1 MLYSRACHDQ
11 NPFQINMPISESG
24 SDEEE
29 NEALSYESEPD
40 SEDDL
45 PISHHH
51 KGKAKATEPSNI
63 IVETAFDAYFTY
75 NKPGRVQTSSN
86 VYSQLVLPLSAEE
99 YSEAI
104 GSISKGL
111 EPIQPALLNGQHC
124 QNLFS
129 RYICELNEG
138 FNILCYGLGS
148 KRRVLNQF
156 ATTHC
161 SKQGHVVVAN
171 GFQPDFNLKDLLNSI
186 ENIPA
191 IKNLDWPSTTIEKQ
205 SRRIYDFFAQQQQ
218 QQQQKFHLYIVIHN
232 IDAAPLRTARSK
244 SILALIAHNPQIHI
258 IASID
263 HINSPLLWSSS
274 EIFSRK
280 PDKVNKPDAVPSRG
294 FSWLWHDLTTLAAY
308 DFELAFADRSSLSG
322 AHVGGNAARRKTDA
336 LAVQNSTAMSET
348 AAFHILASVNIK
360 SQKLFALLGN
370 KQLEAMENVDDG
382 VSNNNDLQNYGMA
395 YNLLYSLARD
405 NFLATNE
412 SAFRSLQVEF
422 KDHGLFLSTPSTGVG
437 GEIVWI
443 PLRKERLVNVLAS
456 LQ

>member
-1 MLYSRACHDQ
+1 
-11 NPFQINMPISESG
+11 MPTSESEL
-24 SDEEE
+24 SDEELTE
-29 NEALSYESEPD
+29 ESEPE
-40 SEDDL
+40 SEDL
-45 PISHHH
+45 PSSPR
-51 KGKAKATEPSNI
+51 KGKAKVTESSNI

-86 VYSQLVLPLSAEE
+86 VYSQLVSPPSAEE
-99 YSEAI
+99 YSDAI
-104 GSISKGL
+104 GSISNGL
-111 EPIQPALLNGQHC
+111 EPIQPALLNGERC

-148 KRRVLNQF
+148 KRRILNQF

-161 SKQGHVVVAN
+161 SKQGHVVIGN
-171 GFQPDFNLKDLLNSI
+171 GFQPNFNLKDLLSAV

-191 IKNLDWPSTTIEKQ
+191 IKKLDWPSTTVEKQ
-205 SRRIYDFFAQQQQ
+205 GRRIYDFFAQQASR
-218 QQQQKFHLYIVIHN
+218 QKSHLYIVIHN

-244 SILALIAHNPQIHI
+244 SILALVAHNPWIHI

-263 HINSPLLWSSS
+263 HLNAPLLWSSS

-280 PDKVNKPDAVPSRG
+280 PDQINSDLSVPSRG
-294 FSWLWHDLTTLAAY
+294 FSWLWHDLTTLVAY

-322 AHVGGNAARRKTDA
+322 AHRKTDA
-336 LAVQNSTAMSET
+336 LTAQNSTAMSET

-370 KQLEAMENVDDG
+370 KQLEAMGNGDDG
-382 VSNNNDLQNYGMA
+382 DRAAAAASASNDLQQFWMA
-395 YNLLYSLARD
+395 YNLLFSLARD

-422 KDHGLFLSTPSTGVG
+422 KDHGLFLSTPSSGVG

-443 PLRKERLVNVLAS
+443 PLRKERLINVLAS

>member
-1 MLYSRACHDQ
+1 MPTSESESSDEKELYSD
-11 NPFQINMPISESG
+11 
-24 SDEEE
+24 
-29 NEALSYESEPD
+29 ESEHD
-40 SEDDL
+40 SEEL
-45 PISHHH
+45 PGSPL
-51 KGKAKATEPSNI
+51 KGKAKVTEPSI

-99 YSEAI
+99 YSDAI
-104 GSISKGL
+104 GSISGGL
-111 EPIQPALLNGQHC
+111 EPIKPALLNGQYC

-129 RYICELNEG
+129 RYMCELKEG

-148 KRRVLNQF
+148 KRRILNEF

-161 SKQGHVVVAN
+161 SKQGHVIIGN
-171 GFQPDFNLKDLLNSI
+171 GFQPDFNLKDLLSSV
-186 ENIPA
+186 ENISA
-191 IKNLDWPSTTIEKQ
+191 VKKLDWPSTTIEKQ
-205 SRRIYDFFAQQQQ
+205 GRRIYDFFAR
-218 QQQQKFHLYIVIHN
+218 QKSHLYIIIHN

-244 SILALIAHNPQIHI
+244 SILALIAHNPRIHI

-263 HINSPLLWSSS
+263 HINAPLLWSSS

-280 PDKVNKPDAVPSRG
+280 PASDAAVPSRG
-294 FSWLWHDLTTLAAY
+294 FSWLWHDLTTLVSY

-322 AHVGGNAARRKTDA
+322 AHGSAARRKTDT
-336 LAVQNSTAMSET
+336 LAAQNSTAMSET

-370 KQLEAMENVDDG
+370 KQLEAIENGGDG
-382 VSNNNDLQNYGMA
+382 AGSNGLQQFGMA

-422 KDHGLFLSTPSTGVG
+422 KDHGLFLSTPSSGVG

>member
-1 MLYSRACHDQ
+1 MTCRDQ
-11 NPFQINMPISESG
+11 EVTCVTPPLGMSTS
-24 SDEEE
+24 
-29 NEALSYESEPD
+29 ESEPSLSEESELD
-40 SEDDL
+40 SEDL
-45 PISHHH
+45 PSSRRKG
-51 KGKAKATEPSNI
+51 KGKAIESSNNI

-75 NKPGRVQTSSN
+75 NKPGRVQTSSS
-86 VYSQLVLPLSAEE
+86 VYSQLVPPPSAEE

-104 GSISKGL
+104 RSISNGL
-111 EPIQPALLNGQHC
+111 EPIQPALLKDDLC

-129 RYICELNEG
+129 KYICELNEG

-161 SKQGHVVVAN
+161 SKHGYVVIGN
-171 GFQPDFNLKDLLNSI
+171 GFQPTFTLKDIFSAV
-186 ENIPA
+186 ENNMPA
-191 IKNLDWPSTTIEKQ
+191 IKKLDWPSTTVEKQ
-205 SRRIYDFFAQQQQ
+205 GRRIYDFFAQTS
-218 QQQQKFHLYIVIHN
+218 QKSHNLYIVIHN
-232 IDAAPLRTARSK
+232 IDAAPLRTAKSK
-244 SILALIAHNPQIHI
+244 SILALVANNPRIHI

-263 HINSPLLWSSS
+263 HLNAPLLWSSS

-280 PDKVNKPDAVPSRG
+280 PDQTIKSDVVPSRG

-322 AHVGGNAARRKTDA
+322 ARRKTDPLTA
-336 LAVQNSTAMSET
+336 QNSTAMSET

-370 KQLEAMENVDDG
+370 KQLEAMGNGDDDG
-382 VSNNNDLQNYGMA
+382 AMAAAASNDFQQFGMA
-395 YNLLYSLARD
+395 YNLLFSLARD

-422 KDHGLFLSTPSTGVG
+422 KDHGLFLSTPSSGVG

-456 LQ
+456 LQQI

>member
-1 MLYSRACHDQ
+1 
-11 NPFQINMPISESG
+11 MPTSES
-24 SDEEE
+24 SS
-29 NEALSYESEPD
+29 LSEESEPD
-40 SEDDL
+40 SEDL
-45 PISHHH
+45 PSSPH
-51 KGKAKATEPSNI
+51 KGKEKVTESSNI

-86 VYSQLVLPLSAEE
+86 VYSQLVPPPSAEE
-99 YSEAI
+99 YSDAI
-104 GSISKGL
+104 GSISNGL
-111 EPIQPALLNGQHC
+111 DPIQPALLNGEHC

-148 KRRVLNQF
+148 KRRILNQF

-161 SKQGHVVVAN
+161 SKQGHVVIGN
-171 GFQPDFNLKDLLNSI
+171 GFQPNFNLKDLLSSV

-191 IKNLDWPSTTIEKQ
+191 IKKLDWPSTTVEKQ
-205 SRRIYDFFAQQQQ
+205 GRRIYDFFAQTS
-218 QQQQKFHLYIVIHN
+218 QKSHLYVVIHN
-232 IDAAPLRTARSK
+232 IDAAPLRTAKSK
-244 SILALIAHNPQIHI
+244 SILALVAHNPRIHV

-263 HINSPLLWSSS
+263 HLNAPLLWSSS
-274 EIFSRK
+274 EMFSRK
-280 PDKVNKPDAVPSRG
+280 PDQIKSDAVPLRG
-294 FSWLWHDLTTLAAY
+294 FSWLWHDLTTLVAY

-322 AHVGGNAARRKTDA
+322 AHRKTDA
-336 LAVQNSTAMSET
+336 LIAQNSTAMSET

-370 KQLEAMENVDDG
+370 KQLEAMGNVEDDG
-382 VSNNNDLQNYGMA
+382 ATAAAAAGSNDLQQFGMA
-395 YNLLYSLARD
+395 YNLLFSLARD

-422 KDHGLFLSTPSTGVG
+422 KDHGLFLSTPSSGVG

>member
-1 MLYSRACHDQ
+1 MST
-11 NPFQINMPISESG
+11 SESE
-24 SDEEE
+24 SSTSE
-29 NEALSYESEPD
+29 LSEESEAG
-40 SEDDL
+40 SEEL
-45 PISHHH
+45 TSSRH
-51 KGKAKATEPSNI
+51 KGKAKATDSNNNNNI
-63 IVETAFDAYFTY
+63 IVETAFDAYFSY

-86 VYSQLVLPLSAEE
+86 VYSQLVSPPSAEE
-99 YSEAI
+99 YSDAI
-104 GSISKGL
+104 RSISNRL
-111 EPIQPALLNGQHC
+111 EPIQPALLNGEHC

-148 KRRVLNQF
+148 KRRILNQF

-161 SKQGHVVVAN
+161 SKQGHVVIGN
-171 GFQPDFNLKDLLNSI
+171 GFQPNFNLKDLLSAV
-186 ENIPA
+186 ENNVPA
-191 IKNLDWPSTTIEKQ
+191 IKKFDWPSTTVEKQ
-205 SRRIYDFFAQQQQ
+205 GRRIYDFFAHQTS
-218 QQQQKFHLYIVIHN
+218 KKSHHLYMVIHN
-232 IDAAPLRTARSK
+232 IDAAPLRSAKSK
-244 SILALIAHNPQIHI
+244 SILALIAHNPRIHI

-263 HINSPLLWSSS
+263 HLNAPLLWSSS

-280 PDKVNKPDAVPSRG
+280 PDQTQIKSEAVPSRG
-294 FSWLWHDLTTLAAY
+294 FSWLWHDLTTLVAY

-322 AHVGGNAARRKTDA
+322 ARRKTDPLTA
-336 LAVQNSTAMSET
+336 QNSTAMSET

-370 KQLEAMENVDDG
+370 KQLEAMGNGEDG
-382 VSNNNDLQNYGMA
+382 TAAAAASNDFQQFGMA
-395 YNLLYSLARD
+395 YNLLFSLARD

-422 KDHGLFLSTPSTGVG
+422 KDHGLFLSTPSSGAG

>member
-1 MLYSRACHDQ
+1 
-11 NPFQINMPISESG
+11 MPTSESDDI
-24 SDEEE
+24 SSTND
-29 NEALSYESEPD
+29 SEPD
-40 SEDDL
+40 SDN
-45 PISHHH
+45 PRH
-51 KGKAKATEPSNI
+51 KGKVPEPSNI

-86 VYSQLVLPLSAEE
+86 VYSQLVSPLSAEE
-99 YSEAI
+99 YSDAI
-104 GSISKGL
+104 GSISNAL
-111 EPIQPALLNGQHC
+111 EPIQPALLNGEHC

-129 RYICELNEG
+129 RFICELNEG

-148 KRRVLNQF
+148 KRRILNQF

-161 SKQGHVVVAN
+161 SKQGHVVIGN
-171 GFQPDFNLKDLLNSI
+171 GFQPDFNLKDLLSAV

-191 IKNLDWPSTTIEKQ
+191 IKKLDWPSTTVEKQ
-205 SRRIYDFFAQQQQ
+205 GRRIYDFFAQPSQQNS
-218 QQQQKFHLYIVIHN
+218 HLYIVIHN

-244 SILALIAHNPQIHI
+244 SILALVAHHPRIHI

-263 HINSPLLWSSS
+263 LLNAPLLWSSS

-280 PDKVNKPDAVPSRG
+280 PDQVTSDAIPSRG
-294 FSWLWHDLTTLAAY
+294 FSWLWHDLTTLVAY
-308 DFELAFADRSSLSG
+308 DFELTFADRSSLSG
-322 AHVGGNAARRKTDA
+322 AHVGGARLKTDA
-336 LAVQNSTAMSET
+336 FAAQNSATMSET

-360 SQKLFALLGN
+360 SQKLFTLLGN
-370 KQLEAMENVDDG
+370 KQLEAMENG
-382 VSNNNDLQNYGMA
+382 EAAAAASNDLQQFGMA
-395 YNLLYSLARD
+395 YNLLFSLARD

-422 KDHGLFLSTPSTGVG
+422 KDHGLFVSTPSSGVG

-443 PLRKERLVNVLAS
+443 PLRKERLINVLAS

>member
-1 MLYSRACHDQ
+1 
-11 NPFQINMPISESG
+11 MPITSESE
-24 SDEEE
+24 SSHSE
-29 NEALSYESEPD
+29 LSEDESEAG
-40 SEDDL
+40 SEDL
-45 PISHHH
+45 PSSPH
-51 KGKAKATEPSNI
+51 KGKGKGKATESNNNI

-86 VYSQLVLPLSAEE
+86 VYSQLVPPPSAEE

-104 GSISKGL
+104 GSISNGL
-111 EPIQPALLNGQHC
+111 EPIQPALLNGEHC

-148 KRRVLNQF
+148 KRRILNQF

-161 SKQGHVVVAN
+161 SKQGHVVIGN
-171 GFQPDFNLKDLLNSI
+171 GFQPNFNLKDLLSAVEDNV
-186 ENIPA
+186 PA
-191 IKNLDWPSTTIEKQ
+191 IKKLDWPSTTVEKQ
-205 SRRIYDFFAQQQQ
+205 GRRIYDFFAHQTS
-218 QQQQKFHLYIVIHN
+218 QKSHHIYIVIHN
-232 IDAAPLRTARSK
+232 IDAAPLRTAKSK
-244 SILALIAHNPQIHI
+244 SILALIAHNPRIHI

-263 HINSPLLWSSS
+263 HLNAPLLWSSS

-280 PDKVNKPDAVPSRG
+280 PDQTQINSDTVPSRG

-322 AHVGGNAARRKTDA
+322 ARRKTD
-336 LAVQNSTAMSET
+336 LLTSQNSTAMSET
-348 AAFHILASVNIK
+348 AAFHILASVNDK

-370 KQLEAMENVDDG
+370 KQLEAMGNGDNDG
-382 VSNNNDLQNYGMA
+382 ATAAAAATATAASNNDFQQFGMA

-422 KDHGLFLSTPSTGVG
+422 KDHGLFLSTPSGGAG

-456 LQ
+456 LQPANAIDM

>member
-1 MLYSRACHDQ
+1 MA
-11 NPFQINMPISESG
+11 MPTSESE
-24 SDEEE
+24 SSHSE
-29 NEALSYESEPD
+29 LSEESEAD
-40 SEDDL
+40 SEDL
-45 PISHHH
+45 PSSRH
-51 KGKAKATEPSNI
+51 KGKGKATELNNNNI

-86 VYSQLVLPLSAEE
+86 VYSQLVSPPSAEE

-104 GSISKGL
+104 GSISNRL
-111 EPIQPALLNGQHC
+111 EPIQPSLLNGEHC

-129 RYICELNEG
+129 RYICELKEG

-148 KRRVLNQF
+148 KRRILNQF

-161 SKQGHVVVAN
+161 SKEGHVVIGN
-171 GFQPDFNLKDLLNSI
+171 GFQPNFNLKDLLSAV
-186 ENIPA
+186 ENNVPA
-191 IKNLDWPSTTIEKQ
+191 IKKLDWPSTTIEKQ
-205 SRRIYDFFAQQQQ
+205 GRRIYDFFAL
-218 QQQQKFHLYIVIHN
+218 QKTHHLYVVIHN
-232 IDAAPLRTARSK
+232 IDAAPLRTAKSK
-244 SILALIAHNPQIHI
+244 SILALIAHNPFIHI

-263 HINSPLLWSSS
+263 HLNAPLLWSSS

-280 PDKVNKPDAVPSRG
+280 PDQTTTQIIINSDAVVPSRG
-294 FSWLWHDLTTLAAY
+294 FSWLWHDLTTLVAY

-322 AHVGGNAARRKTDA
+322 ARRKTDG
-336 LAVQNSTAMSET
+336 LTSQNPTAMSET
-348 AAFHILASVNIK
+348 AAFHILASVNDK
-360 SQKLFALLGN
+360 SQKLFILLGN
-370 KQLEAMENVDDG
+370 KQLEAMGNGDNNNN
-382 VSNNNDLQNYGMA
+382 NNNDGAAAASAGSNDFQQFGMA

-422 KDHGLFLSTPSTGVG
+422 KDHGLFVTTPSSGAG

>member
-1 MLYSRACHDQ
+1 
-11 NPFQINMPISESG
+11 MPTSESESSEL
-24 SDEEE
+24 SDE
-29 NEALSYESEPD
+29 LESD
-40 SEDDL
+40 SEDL
-45 PISHHH
+45 PSSPH
-51 KGKAKATEPSNI
+51 KAKAKATKSSNI

-86 VYSQLVLPLSAEE
+86 VYSQLVAPLSAEE
-99 YSEAI
+99 YSDAI
-104 GSISKGL
+104 GSISKAL
-111 EPIQPALLNGQHC
+111 EPIQPTLLNGEHC

-129 RYICELNEG
+129 RYMCELNEG

-148 KRRVLNQF
+148 KRRILNQF
-156 ATTHC
+156 AKTHC
-161 SKQGHVVVAN
+161 SKRGHVVVGN
-171 GFQPDFNLKDLLNSI
+171 GFQPDFNLKDLLSAI
-186 ENIPA
+186 ERIPA
-191 IKNLDWPSTTIEKQ
+191 IKKLDWPSTTVEKQ
-205 SRRIYDFFAQQQQ
+205 GRRIYDFFTQPS
-218 QQQQKFHLYIVIHN
+218 QKSHLYIVIHN

-244 SILALIAHNPQIHI
+244 SILALVAHNPRIHI

-263 HINSPLLWSSS
+263 HLNAPLLWSSS

-280 PDKVNKPDAVPSRG
+280 PDQVNSDAIPSRG
-294 FSWLWHDLTTLAAY
+294 FSWLWHDLTTLVAY

-322 AHVGGNAARRKTDA
+322 AHVSGARHKTDA
-336 LAVQNSTAMSET
+336 FTAQHPTAMSET

-370 KQLEAMENVDDG
+370 KQLEAMENGDDG
-382 VSNNNDLQNYGMA
+382 ASSDLQQFGMA
-395 YNLLYSLARD
+395 YNLLFSLARD

-422 KDHGLFLSTPSTGVG
+422 KDHGLFLSTPSSGVG

>member
-1 MLYSRACHDQ
+1 
-11 NPFQINMPISESG
+11 MPTSESE
-24 SDEEE
+24 SSRSE
-29 NEALSYESEPD
+29 LSEESEPD
-40 SEDDL
+40 SEDL
-45 PISHHH
+45 LSSPH
-51 KGKAKATEPSNI
+51 KGKAKATESSNNI

-75 NKPGRVQTSSN
+75 NKPGRVQTSSS
-86 VYSQLVLPLSAEE
+86 VYSQLVSPPSAEE

-104 GSISKGL
+104 GSISNGL
-111 EPIQPALLNGQHC
+111 EPIQPALLNGEHC

-148 KRRVLNQF
+148 KRRILNQF

-161 SKQGHVVVAN
+161 SKYGHVIIGN
-171 GFQPDFNLKDLLNSI
+171 GFQPNFTLKDLLSAVEI
-186 ENIPA
+186 NIPA
-191 IKNLDWPSTTIEKQ
+191 IKKLDWPSTTVEKQ
-205 SRRIYDFFAQQQQ
+205 GRRIYDFFAHQTS
-218 QQQQKFHLYIVIHN
+218 QKSHHLYIVIHN
-232 IDAAPLRTARSK
+232 IDAAPLRTAKSK
-244 SILALIAHNPQIHI
+244 SILALVAHNPRIHI

-263 HINSPLLWSSS
+263 HLNAPLLWSSS

-280 PDKVNKPDAVPSRG
+280 PDQVNSDTVPSRG

-322 AHVGGNAARRKTDA
+322 ARRKTDA
-336 LAVQNSTAMSET
+336 LTAQNSTAMSET

-370 KQLEAMENVDDG
+370 KQLEAMGDGDDSG
-382 VSNNNDLQNYGMA
+382 AAAAASNDFQQFGMA

-422 KDHGLFLSTPSTGVG
+422 KDHGLFLSTPSSGVG

-443 PLRKERLVNVLAS
+443 PLRKERLINVLAS

>member
-1 MLYSRACHDQ
+1 MRTP
-11 NPFQINMPISESG
+11 NKVPVSESESSSEEEVEDP
-24 SDEEE
+24 SDE
-29 NEALSYESEPD
+29 SEPPD
-40 SEDDL
+40 SEDL
-45 PISHHH
+45 PSSRP
-51 KGKAKATEPSNI
+51 KGKAKVTESSNI

-86 VYSQLVLPLSAEE
+86 IYSQLVLPLSTEE
-99 YSEAI
+99 YSDAI

-111 EPIQPALLNGQHC
+111 QSIQPALLNEEHC

-148 KRRVLNQF
+148 KRAILNQF
-156 ATTHC
+156 AATHC
-161 SKQGHVVVAN
+161 SKQGHVVIGN
-171 GFQPDFNLKDLLNSI
+171 GFQPNFNLKDLLNSV
-186 ENIPA
+186 EKIPA
-191 IKNLDWPSTTIEKQ
+191 IHKLDWPSTTVEKQ
-205 SRRIYDFFAQQQQ
+205 GRRICDFFAQPS
-218 QQQQKFHLYIVIHN
+218 QKYHLYIVIHN

-244 SILALIAHNPQIHI
+244 SILALVAHNPRIHI

-263 HINSPLLWSSS
+263 HLNSPLLWSSS

-280 PDKVNKPDAVPSRG
+280 PDQIQSDAIPSRG
-294 FSWLWHDLTTLAAY
+294 FAWLWHDLTTLVAY

-322 AHVGGNAARRKTDA
+322 AHVGGARRKADV
-336 LAVQNSTAMSET
+336 LAAQQSTAMSET

-370 KQLEAMENVDDG
+370 KQLEAMENGDDRAF
-382 VSNNNDLQNYGMA
+382 NDLQQFGMA
-395 YNLLYSLARD
+395 YNLLFSLARD

-422 KDHGLFLSTPSTGVG
+422 KDHGLFLSTPSSGGG
-437 GEIVWI
+437 GEVLWI

>member
-1 MLYSRACHDQ
+1 ML
-11 NPFQINMPISESG
+11 SESE
-24 SDEEE
+24 SSSPSE
-29 NEALSYESEPD
+29 ESEPD
-40 SEDDL
+40 SEDLL
-45 PISHHH
+45 PSSPH
-51 KGKAKATEPSNI
+51 KGKAKATESNNI

-86 VYSQLVLPLSAEE
+86 VYSQLVPPPSPEE
-99 YSEAI
+99 YSNAI
-104 GSISKGL
+104 GSITNGL
-111 EPIQPALLNGQHC
+111 EPIQPALLNGEHC

-138 FNILCYGLGS
+138 FNILCYGFGS
-148 KRRVLNQF
+148 KRRILNQF

-161 SKQGHVVVAN
+161 SKQGHVVIGN
-171 GFQPDFNLKDLLNSI
+171 GFQPNFTLKDLLSAI
-186 ENIPA
+186 ENNIPA
-191 IKNLDWPSTTIEKQ
+191 IEKLGWPSTTIEKQ
-205 SRRIYDFFAQQQQ
+205 GRRIYDFFLAH
-218 QQQQKFHLYIVIHN
+218 QQQKKKTQLYIVIHN
-232 IDAAPLRTARSK
+232 IDAPPLRTAKSK
-244 SILALIAHNPQIHI
+244 SILALIAHNPRIHI

-263 HINSPLLWSSS
+263 HLNAPLLWSSS

-280 PDKVNKPDAVPSRG
+280 PDQKLINIKSDVVPSRG
-294 FSWLWHDLTTLAAY
+294 FSWLWHDLTTLVSY

-322 AHVGGNAARRKTDA
+322 ARRKTDA
-336 LAVQNSTAMSET
+336 LAAQNSTAMSET

-370 KQLEAMENVDDG
+370 KQLEAMGNGDGGGGDDNG
-382 VSNNNDLQNYGMA
+382 AAAAAAAAATASNDFQQFGMA
-395 YNLLYSLARD
+395 YNLLFSLARD

-422 KDHGLFLSTPSTGVG
+422 KDHGLFLSTPSSGVG

>member
-1 MLYSRACHDQ
+1 
-11 NPFQINMPISESG
+11 MPTSES
-24 SDEEE
+24 
-29 NEALSYESEPD
+29 ESEPSLSEESELD
-40 SEDDL
+40 SEDL
-45 PISHHH
+45 PSSRRKG
-51 KGKAKATEPSNI
+51 KGKATESSNNI

-75 NKPGRVQTSSN
+75 NKPGRVQTSSS
-86 VYSQLVLPLSAEE
+86 VYSQLVPPPSAEE

-104 GSISKGL
+104 SSISNGL
-111 EPIQPALLNGQHC
+111 EPIQPALLNGVHC

-148 KRRVLNQF
+148 KRRILNQF

-161 SKQGHVVVAN
+161 SKQGHVVIGN
-171 GFQPDFNLKDLLNSI
+171 GFQPNFTLKDLLSAVEN
-186 ENIPA
+186 NIPA
-191 IKNLDWPSTTIEKQ
+191 IKKLDWPSTTVEKQ
-205 SRRIYDFFAQQQQ
+205 GRRIYDFFAHQTSP
-218 QQQQKFHLYIVIHN
+218 KSHHLYIVIHN
-232 IDAAPLRTARSK
+232 IDAAPLRTAKSK
-244 SILALIAHNPQIHI
+244 SILALIAHNPRIHI

-263 HINSPLLWSSS
+263 HLNAPLLWSSS

-280 PDKVNKPDAVPSRG
+280 SDQIIKSDAVPSRG
-294 FSWLWHDLTTLAAY
+294 FSWLWHDLTTLATY

-322 AHVGGNAARRKTDA
+322 ARRKTDPLTA
-336 LAVQNSTAMSET
+336 QNSTAMSET

-370 KQLEAMENVDDG
+370 KQLEAMGNGDDDG
-382 VSNNNDLQNYGMA
+382 ATAAAAASNDFQQFGMA
-395 YNLLYSLARD
+395 YNLLFSLARD

-422 KDHGLFLSTPSTGVG
+422 KDHGLFLSTPSSGVG

>member
-1 MLYSRACHDQ
+1 MV
-11 NPFQINMPISESG
+11 PTSES
-24 SDEEE
+24 
-29 NEALSYESEPD
+29 ESESSH
-40 SEDDL
+40 SELSEESEADL
-45 PISHHH
+45 PSSRH
-51 KGKAKATEPSNI
+51 KGKGKATDSNNNNNNNI

-86 VYSQLVLPLSAEE
+86 VYSQLVPPPSAEE

-104 GSISKGL
+104 GSISNEL
-111 EPIQPALLNGQHC
+111 APIQPALLKGEHC

-148 KRRVLNQF
+148 KRRILNQF

-161 SKQGHVVVAN
+161 SKRGHVVIGN
-171 GFQPDFNLKDLLNSI
+171 GFQPNFNLKDLLNAV
-186 ENIPA
+186 ENNVPA
-191 IKNLDWPSTTIEKQ
+191 IRKLDWPSTTIEKQ
-205 SRRIYDFFAQQQQ
+205 GRRIYDFFAHQTS
-218 QQQQKFHLYIVIHN
+218 QKSSHHLYMVIHN
-232 IDAAPLRTARSK
+232 IDAAPLRTAKSK
-244 SILALIAHNPQIHI
+244 SILALIAHNPFIHI

-263 HINSPLLWSSS
+263 HLNAPLLWSSS

-280 PDKVNKPDAVPSRG
+280 PDQTQIHPDAVPSRG
-294 FSWLWHDLTTLAAY
+294 FSWLWHDLTTLVAY
-308 DFELAFADRSSLSG
+308 DFELAFADRTSLSG
-322 AHVGGNAARRKTDA
+322 ARRKTDA
-336 LAVQNSTAMSET
+336 LTSQNSTAMSET
-348 AAFHILASVNIK
+348 AAFHILASVNDK

-370 KQLEAMENVDDG
+370 KQLEAMENGD
-382 VSNNNDLQNYGMA
+382 NNDGTTTAATTGSNDFQQFGMA

-422 KDHGLFLSTPSTGVG
+422 KDHGLFLSTPSSGAG

-456 LQ
+456 LQQQ

>member
-1 MLYSRACHDQ
+1 MR
-11 NPFQINMPISESG
+11 PISGS
-24 SDEEE
+24 SDEEIDDE
-29 NEALSYESEPD
+29 ISRESEPD
-40 SEDDL
+40 SDDL
-45 PISHHH
+45 PSSHR
-51 KGKAKATEPSNI
+51 KGKAKLAEPSKI

-86 VYSQLVLPLSAEE
+86 VYSQLVPSLSAEE
-99 YSEAI
+99 YSNAI
-104 GSISKGL
+104 GSISKAL
-111 EPIQPALLNGQHC
+111 EPIQPALLNGEHC

-148 KRRVLNQF
+148 KRRILNQF
-156 ATTHC
+156 ATTYC
-161 SKQGHVVVAN
+161 SKQGHVVIGN
-171 GFQPDFNLKDLLNSI
+171 GFQPDFNLKDLLSAV

-191 IKNLDWPSTTIEKQ
+191 IKKLDWPSTTVEKQ
-205 SRRIYDFFAQQQQ
+205 GRRIYDFFAQPS
-218 QQQQKFHLYIVIHN
+218 QKSHLYIIIHN

-244 SILALIAHNPQIHI
+244 SILALVAHNPRIHI

-263 HINSPLLWSSS
+263 HLNAPLLWSSS

-280 PDKVNKPDAVPSRG
+280 PDQVNPDAIPSRG

-322 AHVGGNAARRKTDA
+322 AHVNGARRKTDA
-336 LAVQNSTAMSET
+336 IAAQNSTAMSET

-360 SQKLFALLGN
+360 SQKLFTLLGN
-370 KQLEAMENVDDG
+370 KQLEAMEYGDDVNG
-382 VSNNNDLQNYGMA
+382 ASNDLQQFGMA
-395 YNLLYSLARD
+395 YNLLFSLARE

-422 KDHGLFLSTPSTGVG
+422 KDHGLFLSTPSSGVG

>member
-1 MLYSRACHDQ
+1 
-11 NPFQINMPISESG
+11 MPTSESE
-24 SDEEE
+24 SSPSE
-29 NEALSYESEPD
+29 LSEESEAD
-40 SEDDL
+40 LEDL
-45 PISHHH
+45 TGSPRKG
-51 KGKAKATEPSNI
+51 KGKATESSNNI

-86 VYSQLVLPLSAEE
+86 VYSQLVSPPSAEE

-104 GSISKGL
+104 GSISNAL
-111 EPIQPALLNGQHC
+111 EPIQSALLNGEHC
-124 QNLFS
+124 QNFFS

-148 KRRVLNQF
+148 KRRILNQF

-161 SKQGHVVVAN
+161 SKQGHVVIGN
-171 GFQPDFNLKDLLNSI
+171 GFQPNFNLKDLLSAI
-186 ENIPA
+186 ENNIPA
-191 IKNLDWPSTTIEKQ
+191 IKKLDWPSTTIEKQ
-205 SRRIYDFFAQQQQ
+205 GRRIYDFFAHQTL
-218 QQQQKFHLYIVIHN
+218 QKKYHHLYIVIHN
-232 IDAAPLRTARSK
+232 IDAAPLRTAKSK
-244 SILALIAHNPQIHI
+244 SILALIAHNPWIHI

-263 HINSPLLWSSS
+263 HLNAPLLWSSS

-280 PDKVNKPDAVPSRG
+280 PDQSQIKSDAVPSRG

-322 AHVGGNAARRKTDA
+322 ARRKTDPLTA
-336 LAVQNSTAMSET
+336 QNSTAMSET

-370 KQLEAMENVDDG
+370 KQLEAMGNVDDDG
-382 VSNNNDLQNYGMA
+382 AAAAAASTNDFQQFGMA
-395 YNLLYSLARD
+395 YNLLFSLARD

-412 SAFRSLQVEF
+412 SAFRSLQLEF
-422 KDHGLFLSTPSTGVG
+422 KDHGLFLSTPSGGAG

>member
-1 MLYSRACHDQ
+1 MTVVTQ
-11 NPFQINMPISESG
+11 PMPTSES
-24 SDEEE
+24 SSHSE
-29 NEALSYESEPD
+29 ESEPD
-40 SEDDL
+40 SEDL
-45 PISHHH
+45 QSSPHKGSSPL
-51 KGKAKATEPSNI
+51 KGKAKVTESSNI
-63 IVETAFDAYFTY
+63 IVQTAFDAYFTY

-86 VYSQLVLPLSAEE
+86 VYSQLVSPPSAEE
-99 YSEAI
+99 YSHAI
-104 GSISKGL
+104 GSISNGL
-111 EPIQPALLNGQHC
+111 EPIQPAILNGEHC

-148 KRRVLNQF
+148 KRRILNQF

-161 SKQGHVVVAN
+161 SKQGHVVIGN
-171 GFQPDFNLKDLLNSI
+171 GFQPSFNLKDLLSAV

-191 IKNLDWPSTTIEKQ
+191 IKELDWPSTTVEKQ
-205 SRRIYDFFAQQQQ
+205 GRRIYDFFAQTSQASL
-218 QQQQKFHLYIVIHN
+218 HLYIVIHN

-244 SILALIAHNPQIHI
+244 SILALIAHNPRIHI

-263 HINSPLLWSSS
+263 HINAPLLWSSS

-280 PDKVNKPDAVPSRG
+280 PDEIKADAVPLRG
-294 FSWLWHDLTTLAAY
+294 FSWLWHDLTTLVAY

-322 AHVGGNAARRKTDA
+322 AHRKTDA
-336 LAVQNSTAMSET
+336 LIAQNSTAMSET

-370 KQLEAMENVDDG
+370 KQLEAMESGDDNG
-382 VSNNNDLQNYGMA
+382 AASNDLQQFGMA
-395 YNLLYSLARD
+395 YNLLFSLARD

-422 KDHGLFLSTPSTGVG
+422 KDHGLFLSTPSSGAG